1 MAEDAPKA
9 PKPAKPVK
17 KAATTATPRA
27 KALNGAVAAKPT
39 PKPKPAKPL
48 KGPTVDP
55 IENPKTTTSKA
66 ANDTNPISAQALK
79 DGAAKITKDA
89 GNKARS
95 YAEDGK
101 ARAGGALDELSKM
114 INDAAGTV
122 DEKIGAQYGQY
133 ARTAA
138 EAVSGFSESLKAKEI
153 DDLIA
158 DARGFVKKSP
168 VIAIG
173 TAAAIGFVLV
183 RLIKSGIDAADRT
196 TDNKA

>member
-1 MAEDAPKA
+1 M
-9 PKPAKPVK
+9 
-17 KAATTATPRA
+17 
-27 KALNGAVAAKPT
+27 
-39 PKPKPAKPL
+39 